1 MKKIIGNP
9 QKINNELIEIIKK
22 TKINN
27 YYLKNKVD
35 FRDKILDEIKPN
47 DHVLDIGMAMRDKHK
62 SIVSAQRETL
72 DVNDFGSYPDIICD
86 ICSNIEGLEKKYD
99 KIICLAILE
108 HVYNPFK
115 GIENLNKM
123 LKNNGSIYG
132 FVPYLYNYHAPQD
145 LNFQDYFRF
154 SKDSLSYLFK
164 DFNYVEL
171 FPYRGRISS
180 SLHMLFGNKWKRYIE
195 KTKLNFFLD
204 KFVTDEINFK
214 QCSGFYFI
222 LRN

>member
-27 YYLKNKVD
+27 YYLKKRVD
-35 FRDKILDEIKPN
+35 FRDRILDEIEPN

-62 SIVSAQRETL
+62 DIISAKLETL

-86 ICSNIEGLEKKYD
+86 ICSNIDGLEKKYD

-115 GIENLNKM
+115 GIENLIKM

-180 SLHMLFGNKWKRYIE
+180 SLHILFGNKWKRYIE